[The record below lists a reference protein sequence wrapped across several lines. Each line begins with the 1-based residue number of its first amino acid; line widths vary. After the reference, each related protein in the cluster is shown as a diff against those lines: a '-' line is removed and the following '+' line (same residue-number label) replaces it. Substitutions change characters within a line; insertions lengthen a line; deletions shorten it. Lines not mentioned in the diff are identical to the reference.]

1 MERIRG
7 EERVEFRVCVSGGV
21 LREGGA
27 SQISAFAQEIK
38 SPNGFWCL
46 SDPVRVTE
54 RKDRVTPQ
62 EAAGKKEEARFLVR
76 FRPSLN
82 CKCFAPHHAGLAKSN
97 THTHTHAHTQPPPS
111 PAVSAESDGERSE
124 WWLRLHSRP
133 LQSYCR
139 LPGCRSGS
147 RPPVSLSWTDIGPD
161 SAVFSH
167 TWLRPGPLFQLCI
180 TKSCLR

>member
-1 MERIRG
+1 M
-7 EERVEFRVCVSGGV
+7 EFRVCVSGGV
-21 LREGGA
+21 LQGGGGGG

-62 EAAGKKEEARFLVR
+62 ETPGKKEEARLLVR
-76 FRPSLN
+76 FGPSLN
-82 CKCFAPHHAGLAKSN
+82 CKCFALHHAGLAKSN
-97 THTHTHAHTQPPPS
+97 THTHTHTHTHTQPPPS
-111 PAVSAESDGERSE
+111 PAVCAESDGREERVVASPPF
-124 WWLRLHSRP
+124 WAP
-133 LQSYCR
+133 AVV

-161 SAVFSH
+161 SAVLSH
-167 TWLRPGPLFQLCI
+167 TWLRPGPLFRLCI